1 MSGFCLIQRLQ
12 QRIAR
17 HRRLVGLL
25 CLTIVL
31 QTLWCCAWHIHTA
44 PHAEADSV
52 GTTHLGHHES
62 HADSPTDTV
71 EVEPTAVLKFFSDG
85 LGLIV
90 VLTLLLALPLK
101 QAIRAPLTTSP
112 LTFSRLRL
120 RPPERAPPLA

>member
-1 MSGFCLIQRLQ
+1 MIQRLQ
-12 QRIAR
+12 QQIAR

-44 PHAEADSV
+44 PHAEAETV
-52 GTTHLGHHES
+52 GTTHLGHDKS
-62 HADSPTDTV
+62 HLDSPTDTV
-71 EVEPTAVLKFFSDG
+71 EVEPTAMLKFFSDG

-90 VLTLLLALPLK
+90 ILSLLVALPLA
-101 QAIRAPLTTSP
+101 QAIRPLLTAPKLSS
-112 LTFSRLRL
+112 SRLRL

>member
-1 MSGFCLIQRLQ
+1 MIQRLRQ
-12 QRIAR
+12 QIAR

-25 CLTIVL
+25 CLTVVL

-44 PHAEADSV
+44 PHAEAEQV
-52 GTTHLGHHES
+52 GTTHLGHDES
-62 HADSPTDTV
+62 HADSPTDAV

-90 VLTLLLALPLK
+90 VLSLLIALPLTR
-101 QAIRAPLTTSP
+101 AIRPPLTTPTLSS
-112 LTFSRLRL
+112 SRLRL

>member
-1 MSGFCLIQRLQ
+1 MIQRLK

-25 CLTIVL
+25 CLTVVL
-31 QTLWCCAWHIHTA
+31 QTLWCCAWHIHTSA
-44 PHAEADSV
+44 HAETELV
-52 GTTHLGHHES
+52 GTTHLGHDES
-62 HADSPTDTV
+62 HVDSPTDAV

-90 VLTLLLALPLK
+90 ILSLLTALSLA
-101 QAIRAPLTTSP
+101 QAIRAPRTTATP
-112 LTFSRLRL
+112 CASRLRL